1 MIEWSEINKM
11 PLSDLEA
18 IANDVFRKA
27 NYRIA
32 RLGDMRKESE
42 AYKRLRKY
50 TGSPYVNE
58 GEYMTFKIPDTA
70 DKRQK
75 MNQLLQSIRIAD
87 KFLFSK
93 TSTATGIER
102 VKRAR
107 RKWLRENFDGF
118 SKNKDA
124 DDFLKFLGSDTIK
137 EQKKTF
143 DSNIIVTALVIAD
156 KNQSNK
162 KIKEIYEDFK
172 KTGKSW
178 GAFTIEQ
185 EQEWKKKK
193 GIKF

>member
-1 MIEWSEINKM
+1 MIEWTEISKM
-11 PLSDLEA
+11 SLNELEE

-27 NYRIA
+27 NYRIM
-32 RLGDMRKESE
+32 RLGAMRKESE
-42 AYKRLRKY
+42 AYKRLRTY

-58 GEYMTFKIPDTA
+58 DEYMTFKIPETS
-70 DKRQK
+70 DKSQK
-75 MNQLLQSIRIAD
+75 TNQLRQAIRIAD

-102 VKRAR
+102 VNRER

-124 DDFLKFLGSDTIK
+124 DDFLKFLGSDVIK

-143 DSNIIVTALVIAD
+143 DSNIIVTALANAD